1 MKAILR
7 EDATG
12 VTEVLGTI
20 LILAMTVAL
29 FSTVLYWVSTIPTPI
44 AQTRVDIQATMEPL
58 YNAQH
63 VEDGVNIT
71 LTHMGGEA
79 LQPSSTYVYVTDQR
93 GSNPPTTD
101 VASLHLF
108 NGRLVIPS
116 GLLDGS
122 DSVWNVGER
131 WAYLNFAFRSSDTI
145 TVTIVDTSR
154 SLVVWTGNMNALAG
168 TRPPIFLN
176 VWADGNPNTTV
187 ADPVQVG
194 LGFFLYAQV
203 ADPDGD
209 LNPNSVYANITAWW
223 GSGTTCSVP
232 LPMYDDGPSGS
243 HGDAV
248 ANDGIFTLGGIV
260 CTRAPY
266 PALSWSGTYILLN
279 ATDNAGHRTTAR
291 FVLNVF
297 AQGPGGGG
305 GPGTTIPNQVWQYI
319 GFVQIR
325 TGEVWVS
332 NLTDPYPTGKTF
344 QPYRVQGTWLNAGV
358 LFHFKMSNHGNTTIF
373 VDGWTEAF
381 FQVTQGTGTATPL
394 FIVAP
399 CNVTKA
405 SGSNGVVGY
414 PGLPGTINDFEY
426 AHPGVPSTCARTI
439 QPTVFD
445 IDPFDQQTGGAP
457 YTVLVANT
465 GGAFSL
471 PTKNS
476 WAKPGVYFISI
487 LVSGMSGP
495 INYTYAQLTGAAANP
510 YGCAG
515 LNANYNPI
523 SHLSD
528 PIPACRSTWYAQVIP
543 FIGMVVY

>member
-7 EDATG
+7 EDASG

-44 AQTRVDIQATMEPL
+44 AQTRVDIQAAMAPV

-63 VEDGVNIT
+63 LEVGINIT

-79 LQPSSTYVYVTDQR
+79 LQPSFTYVYVTDQR

-101 VASLHLF
+101 VATLHPF
-108 NGRLVIPS
+108 NGRLAIPS

-131 WAYLNFAFRSSDTI
+131 WAYLNSAFRSSDSI
-145 TVTIVDTSR
+145 TVTIVDTAR

-187 ADPVQVG
+187 ADPVQAG
-194 LGFFLYAQV
+194 LGFVLYAQV

-209 LNPNSVYANITAWW
+209 LNSNSVYANITAWW
-223 GSGTTCSVP
+223 GSGTVCSVP
-232 LPMYDDGPSGS
+232 LPMRDDGRFPDRLPG
-243 HGDAV
+243 
-248 ANDGIFTLGGIV
+248 DGIFTLGGIV

-266 PALSWSGTYILLN
+266 PAQSWSGTYILLN

-297 AQGPGGGG
+297 AQGAGGTG

-332 NLTDPYPTGKTF
+332 NLTNSYATTNTY
-344 QPYRVQGTWLNAGV
+344 QPYRVQKSWLQSGA

-373 VDGWTEAF
+373 VDGWTEAY
-381 FQVTQGTGTATPL
+381 FQNTQSSAGIAL

-399 CNVTKA
+399 CNPSVPA
-405 SGSNGVVGY
+405 SPNGVVAY
-414 PGLPGTINDFEY
+414 PGSPTNINDFQY
-426 AHPGVPSTCARTI
+426 AHPGLPASCSLGI
-439 QPTVFD
+439 GPTVFD
-445 IDPFDQQTGGAP
+445 IDPFDQQIGGTP
-457 YTVLVANT
+457 YVALIYNKVAF
-465 GGAFSL
+465 GAGSTYNW
-471 PTKNS
+471 PASAT
-476 WAKPGVYFISI
+476 YFISI
-487 LVSGMSGP
+487 LISGMAGP
-495 INYTYAQLTGAAANP
+495 VNYTYAQLTGTAANP
-510 YGCAG
+510 YGCSG
-515 LNANYNPI
+515 LNSNYNPI
-523 SHLSD
+523 AHLND
-528 PIPACRSTWYAQVIP
+528 PIPSCRTTWYAQVIP